1 MSLKPSAQR
10 IQDLL
15 AEKGH
20 GAKVIEMPDSTRT
33 AEDAAA
39 ACGCS
44 VAQIG
49 KSLVFRIRG
58 TDRAVLAIASGTNR
72 VHEKKL
78 ARVVSDI
85 LGGSAKIAEAESPAK
100 IDAKDVKI
108 DRADADF
115 VRTSTGFAIGGV
127 PPFGHRVD
135 PITLIDEDLM
145 RHAEIW
151 CAAGT
156 PNAVFPIAPADLLAL
171 TGGTVADIRKD

>member
-1 MSLKPSAQR
+1 MPLKPSAQR
-10 IQDLL
+10 VQDLL

-20 GAKVIEMPDSTRT
+20 DAKVMEMPDSTRT

-39 ACGCS
+39 ACGCT

-49 KSLVFRIRG
+49 KSLVFRVRG
-58 TDRAVLAIASGTNR
+58 TDRAVLAITSGANR

-78 ARVVSDI
+78 ARIVSGI
-85 LGGSAKIAEAESPAK
+85 LGGTDTAEAPT
-100 IDAKDVKI
+100 KI

-115 VRTSTGFAIGGV
+115 VRTATGFAIGGV
-127 PPFGHRVD
+127 PPLGHRTD

-156 PNAVFPIAPADLLAL
+156 PNAVFPMAPADLLAL

>member
-1 MSLKPSAQR
+1 MPLKPSAQR

-20 GAKVIEMPDSTRT
+20 DAKVMEMPDSTRT

-49 KSLVFRIRG
+49 KSLVFRVRG
-58 TDRAVLAIASGTNR
+58 TERAVLAIASGTNR

-78 ARVVSDI
+78 GRIVSGL
-85 LGGSAKIAEAESPAK
+85 LGGTDEAEAAIKP
-100 IDAKDVKI
+100 DAPIKI

-115 VRTSTGFAIGGV
+115 VRTATGFAIGGV
-127 PPFGHRVD
+127 PPLGHQTEAV
-135 PITLIDEDLM
+135 TLIDEDLM

-156 PNAVFPIAPADLLAL
+156 PNAVFPIAPADLVAL